1 MKILITGFEPFGGQ
15 QINPSWEAVNK
26 LPTAIGSHQIVKA
39 KMPVTFSGSRQKI
52 VELIDEHKPDVLL
65 MVGQKGGSYDINC
78 ERIAVNLADSKK
90 ADNEGFLPSDLPV
103 CNGAPAAYFAT
114 IPLKQ
119 VVAALQSEG
128 IPATISN
135 SAGLYVCNCMYFS
148 ALHHCAECN
157 MNTRVGFIHVPYLP
171 QQVVEGK
178 KPSMA
183 LDVVSRALHVVVA
196 TLISNAC
203 QPYELV

>member
-15 QINPSWEAVNK
+15 KINPSWEAVYK
-26 LPTAIGSHQIVKA
+26 LPTAIGSHQILKA
-39 KMPVTFSGSRQKI
+39 RIPVSFDGSRHKI
-52 VELIDEHKPDVLL
+52 VELIDEYHPDVLL
-65 MVGQKGGSYDINC
+65 MVGQKGGSYEINC

-90 ADNEGFLPSDLPV
+90 ADNDGFLPSNLPV
-103 CNGAPAAYFAT
+103 CEGAPVAYFAT

-119 VVAALQSEG
+119 VVVALQSEG

-135 SAGLYVCNCMYFS
+135 SAGLYVCNSMFFS
-148 ALHHCAECN
+148 ALHYCAESRVK
-157 MNTRVGFIHVPYLP
+157 TSVGFIHVPHLP

-183 LDVVSRALHVVVA
+183 LEVITRALQVVVE
-196 TLISNAC
+196 TVTGNCC
-203 QPYELV
+203 QSLEIA